1 MRKDVAANLKAEDR
15 ISEFEIES
23 QSYLYYEHEDL
34 TSQFVPIST
43 PPEEA
48 R

>member
-1 MRKDVAANLKAEDR
+1 MKPKIQDR

-23 QSYLYYEHEDL
+23 PYQYEQSYLYYEHEDL